1 LNLMTDER
9 ELRILIART
18 TGKDVALGGD
28 DDIVRELGLDSL
40 GVLALL
46 AAVER
51 RFDTCF
57 PDDQLGEIR
66 TLNQILRQIR
76 SRERSEAS

>member
-9 ELRILIART
+9 ELRILIARN

-51 RFDTCF
+51 RFGFCF